1 MSIAAEI
8 LRAGLN
14 RGRGSTKRSAI
25 SPIGLL
31 VTVGLAVAVMDV
43 APGAVTMP
51 QDIEQFLVQVAKFS
65 QAETA
70 ALENGTVIAK
80 AEPGGNDTETVT
92 VAAVKIRA
100 TTEQVAR
107 YYGQMIT
114 YVDGEITKAF
124 GRFSNPPA
132 ATDVTNLSLDS
143 DDVAH
148 LKACKRG
155 NCDLR
160 VGTGLDTLRSSVNW
174 NAPDSVGQVNAL
186 VRQAV
191 VGYLGAYLKSGDAAL
206 VTYNDRSEPVSLKQE
221 WQSILAGSPYFQQY
235 SPALR
240 EYLEQYPRKALPGAT
255 DVLYWVKEDYAGLKP
270 VISVVHGVIYAPPDH
285 PERIVVVQK
294 QLYASHY
301 YDGSLAVASV
311 VGASQGTAPATYLIY
326 GNRSRGDLLKGGFG
340 GLKRKVA
347 RDQAKKSAE
356 QTLTTIKSV
365 LEQAAPAAR

>member
-1 MSIAAEI
+1 MS
-8 LRAGLN
+8 
-14 RGRGSTKRSAI
+14 S
-25 SPIGLL
+25 IGLL
-31 VTVGLAVAVMDV
+31 ATVSLAAMLEV
-43 APGAVTMP
+43 APRAATMP
-51 QDIEQFLVQVAKFS
+51 PDLEQFLLQVAKFS
-65 QAETA
+65 PAERA
-70 ALENGTVIAK
+70 ALETGTVIGK
-80 AEPGGNDTETVT
+80 VEPGGSDTEIVT

-100 TTEQVAR
+100 TPEQVAR

-124 GRFSNPPA
+124 GKFSNPPV
-132 ATDVTNLSLDS
+132 ATDVKDLSLDP
-143 DDVAH
+143 DDVAQ

-160 VGTGLDTLRSSVNW
+160 VGTAIDTLRSSVNW
-174 NAPDSVGQVNAL
+174 SAPDSVGQVNAL

-191 VGYLGAYLKSGDAAL
+191 VGYVGAYVKSGDAAL
-206 VTYNDRSEPVSLKQE
+206 VTYDDRSEPVSLKQQ

-240 EYLEQYPRKALPGAT
+240 EYLEQYPRQTLPGAT
-255 DVLYWVKEDYAGLKP
+255 NVLYWVKEDYTGLKP
-270 VISVVHGVIYAPPDH
+270 VISIVHSVIYAAPDH

-301 YDGSLAVASV
+301 YDGSLAVASI
-311 VGASQGTAPATYLIY
+311 VGTSEGTAPATYLIY

-356 QTLTTIKSV
+356 QTLGTIKSV